1 MNPIKS
7 PILAVFVAALSCS
20 APCTLAAGP
29 AKAEKASKSAA
40 ASNQREVSYQELEKH
55 VGARIVVHTT
65 NGTVR
70 SGTLLKYTNVAIAV
84 QLGPEAGAIE
94 LSMPRNT
101 VRTAW
106 VTVAPADPLFPSD
119 KGSHQDADSSAKKN

>member
-1 MNPIKS
+1 MNPIRCSISAVLAIALACMAMES
-7 PILAVFVAALSCS
+7 P
-20 APCTLAAGP
+20 AAGP
-29 AKAEKASKSAA
+29 ARPATSKSPVQAP
-40 ASNQREVSYQELEKH
+40 SQREVGYQDLEKH
-55 VGARIVVHTT
+55 VGERIVVHTT

-70 SGTLLKYTNVAIAV
+70 SGTLLKYTNVSITV

-106 VTVAPADPLFPSD
+106 VTIAPADPLFPSD
-119 KGSHQDADSSAKKN
+119 VPGKQDADSGAKKN